1 MRNKSDSK
9 EQHFAKTKIWFQE
22 QDMKVKK
29 ILFLE
34 TNFGFNMM
42 IFYGINFSLYF
53 FKFVGK
59 SGFLEHVLLS
69 PFSIFSFSKSLEL
82 KSKVVLLFSH
92 GVILVFLLLTS
103 NIHQKNCKTVARL
116 SITHTSFKS
125 FNGIQNGVKKTL
137 M

>member
-1 MRNKSDSK
+1 MQSWTATTRHIVTGKRS
-9 EQHFAKTKIWFQE
+9 T
-22 QDMKVKK
+22 
-29 ILFLE
+29 E
-34 TNFGFNMM
+34 TLMHTGNM
-42 IFYGINFSLYF
+42 FRKNL
-53 FKFVGK
+53 KLK
-59 SGFLEHVLLS
+59 
-69 PFSIFSFSKSLEL
+69 SKSLEL

-92 GVILVFLLLTS
+92 GIILVFLLLTS